1 MSNEKLFV
9 ERKPYE
15 GKDGNT
21 YFTYF
26 IKGVIRGKE
35 VKIQIAPPDRDK
47 DFGGYTV
54 LDIVFGDSN
63 EAELVVTPFE
73 MKNEASGE
81 VIAGKTYGV
90 RSIDEDGKIYECKIK
105 PFRSSDKA
113 LIKMLLG

>member
-1 MSNEKLFV
+1 MSNEKMFV
-9 ERKPYE
+9 ERETYT

-26 IKGVIRGKE
+26 IKGVIRGKA
-35 VKIQIAPPDRDK
+35 VKIQIAPPNKDT

-63 EAELVVTPFE
+63 VAELVVTPYE
-73 MKNEASGE
+73 MKDESGN
-81 VIAGKTYGV
+81 VHSGNTYGV
-90 RSIDEDGKIYECKIK
+90 RSVDENGAVYECKIK
-105 PFRSSDKA
+105 PARTSDKS